1 MRKGLGHHQKT
12 SVTTA
17 LKVDPRTL
25 LLSQLI
31 QLSVHELEQIVE
43 SELLANPAL
52 AKIDDSGPEQT
63 EEDVL
68 KAVAPQELRPSGDAR
83 ELWRSLPQDAEE
95 RDWLDLARV
104 HDSLSDKL
112 RGQMA
117 IKVSGKDRKIAD
129 YLIGSL
135 NDRGYLTC
143 PVEEA
148 ALDCG
153 CSLEEAERVLEL
165 LKQCEPAGVGA
176 ADLRECLL
184 LQLRSAE
191 TDAER
196 LARLILKND
205 WARLVQRDV
214 KGLRRKYR
222 VGADLVRQA
231 LAVITSLD
239 PFPGESHAAQSR
251 NGALAS
257 VTMVPDIVLDRT
269 EQGWCVTVNGVS
281 PGSLR
286 IDRSY
291 DQWRRRPGQPDRE
304 EAKHVSEHVGRA
316 RRFIEAVES
325 RRNLLLEIGSYLV
338 NQQSGFVSTG
348 DPKFLVPMTRTKMAS
363 DLGKHE
369 STVSRATSGK
379 FVQIA
384 TGEVVPCD
392 LFFRPALKIQR
403 MIEEILSTENPG
415 NPLSDESIAKILH
428 EKGVKIARRTVNKY
442 RDKQRLLSSH
452 KRRSA

>member
-1 MRKGLGHHQKT
+1 MRNGLGHHQST
-12 SVTTA
+12 SVTTT

-25 LLSQLI
+25 LLSQLV
-31 QLSVHELEQIVE
+31 QYNSAELDQIVE

-52 AKIDDSGPEQT
+52 SKVDDSEPHQT
-63 EEDVL
+63 HEDIL
-68 KAVAPQELRPSGDAR
+68 KSVAPQELAPSSDAR

-95 RDWLDLARV
+95 RDWLDLARD

-112 RGQMA
+112 RGQLA
-117 IKVSGKDRKIAD
+117 HQVSGKDRAIAD

-143 PVEEA
+143 PVEEV
-148 ALDCG
+148 ALDCD
-153 CSLEEAERVLEL
+153 CSLEQVEKVLEL

-176 ADLRECLL
+176 SDLRECLM

-191 TDAER
+191 TDPEK

-205 WARLVQRDV
+205 WERLVQRDF
-214 KGLRRKYR
+214 KGFKRKYG
-222 VGADLVRQA
+222 VDASLVREA
-231 LAVITSLD
+231 LEVITSLD
-239 PFPGESHAAQSR
+239 PFPGESFAGPLSRQAHSAA
-251 NGALAS
+251 
-257 VTMVPDIVLDRT
+257 VTPDIVLERS
-269 EQGWCVTVNGVS
+269 EQGWKVS
-281 PGSLR
+281 VAGAASGSLR
-286 IDRSY
+286 IDRLY
-291 DQWRRRPGQPDRE
+291 DQKFRKAGTMEKD
-304 EAKHVSEHVGRA
+304 EARHVTEHVVRA
-316 RRFIEAVES
+316 KRFIEAIES
-325 RRNLLLEIGSYLV
+325 RRALMLEIGTYLLSR
-338 NQQSGFVSTG
+338 QPGFVATG

-403 MIEEILSTENPG
+403 MIEEILSAENP
-415 NPLSDESIAKILH
+415 NSPLSDESIAKILH
-428 EKGVKIARRTVNKY
+428 ERGVKIARRTVNKY
-442 RDKQRLLSSH
+442 RDKHRLLASH
-452 KRRSA
+452 RRKSA